1 MSFSLG
7 NATLILKSK
16 KKKEI
21 NATDI
26 WCQLNHIAIESRF
39 HIRNTQIS
47 GVYDRDL

>member
-7 NATLILKSK
+7 NATLILKSNK
-16 KKKEI
+16 NEI

-26 WCQLNHIAIESRF
+26 WGQLKHIATESRF